1 MAAGE
6 DVAMIA
12 TVVTILFSV
21 AVLGWA
27 VMYKCTN
34 TSLKLDD
41 FNLNTCLGFLL
52 PPPPPLPPVTPVV
65 DVTTTSLLSKNKSV
79 VQDDDDDDEYYM
91 YVNNFEEMDTKII
104 GDDYTDIAA
113 RSVGECAK
121 ICFEN
126 QVGVGEGSGQC
137 GGFVSEYK
145 DVTSDLDRVKCR
157 LYPKGN
163 LSDSTVQSFLTR
175 SFYLKGQ
182 EIPRI

>member
-52 PPPPPLPPVTPVV
+52 PPPPPPVTPEA
-65 DVTTTSLLSKNKSV
+65 DVTPTSLLSKNKSV
-79 VQDDDDDDEYYM
+79 IQDDDDDDEYYT
-91 YVNNFEEMDTKII
+91 YVNNFNELDTKII

-113 RSVGECAK
+113 RTVGECAK

-126 QVGVGEGSGQC
+126 QVGVGTGASQC
-137 GGFVSEYK
+137 GGFISEYK
-145 DVTSDLDRVKCR
+145 DITSDLDRVKCR

>member
-52 PPPPPLPPVTPVV
+52 PPSPPPSPVTPEV
-65 DVTTTSLLSKNKSV
+65 DGTISSLLSKDKSV
-79 VQDDDDDDEYYM
+79 VQDDDDDDEYYT
-91 YVNNFEEMDTKII
+91 YINNFNEMNTKII
-104 GDDYTDIAA
+104 GNDYTDIAA
-113 RSVGECAK
+113 RTVGECAK

-126 QVGVGEGSGQC
+126 QVGVGEGASEC
-137 GGFVSEYK
+137 GGFISEYK

-157 LYPKGN
+157 LYSKGN
-163 LSDSTVQSFLTR
+163 LSDSTIQSFLTR